1 MSKEC
6 TSKLTRLS
14 IGEKTLEALRCE
26 RASAAGTIVLLHEAL
41 GSVSYW
47 KDFPGKLAEA
57 SSCNVVAY
65 SRAGHGDS
73 QGPLEPRSV
82 GYYRNQVEVVLP
94 ELLRQF
100 QIESPILY
108 GHSEGA
114 AIALLFAAQQP
125 HLVQAL
131 IAEAPIVTSEARSQD
146 RIRELAATYSSS
158 ELRRKL
164 ARYHS
169 DSDAVFHSWIA
180 GVTTPQM
187 LQFPLH
193 EHLAKIVCP
202 VLVLQGPDDE
212 FGGEI
217 QLRTLEKYVPQ
228 VTSRMIAGA
237 GHLPH
242 REQTE
247 AVLKEIRTFLSERPG
262 LAARRGRSSSHN
274 QDLPE

>member
-1 MSKEC
+1 MSNEC
-6 TSKLTRLS
+6 QFTHLN
-14 IGEKTLEALRCE
+14 IGEKSLEVLRCPH
-26 RASAAGTIVLLHEAL
+26 ASAAGTIVLLHEAL

-47 KDFPGKLAEA
+47 KDFPGKLASA
-57 SSCNVVAY
+57 TGCNVVAY
-65 SRAGHGDS
+65 SRAGHGGS

-94 ELLRQF
+94 AIFRHF
-100 QIESPILY
+100 KIESPILY

-114 AIALLFAAQQP
+114 AIAFLFAAEQP
-125 HLVQAL
+125 HTVRAL
-131 IAEAPIVTSEARSQD
+131 IAEAPIVTTEARSQN
-146 RIRELAATYSSS
+146 RIHELAATYSSS

-164 ARYHS
+164 ARYHC

-193 EHLAKIVCP
+193 EYLAKIVCP
-202 VLVLQGPDDE
+202 VLVLQGPEDE

-217 QLRTLEKYVPQ
+217 QLLTLEKHVPQ
-228 VTSRMIAGA
+228 VTSRTIAGA

-247 AVLKEIRTFLSERPG
+247 AVLMEIRIFLADLPSSAARPG
-262 LAARRGRSSSHN
+262 PLIRQPGSSGVTC
-274 QDLPE
+274 